1 MLPVGNRPT
10 VDYAVEQCVAAGLSR
25 IVFVVTSEGSQVRQ
39 YYGDSI
45 DVMAEYPWLDQTGTV
60 EVMYVTQRP
69 EYGYGSGSG
78 LRSAR
83 EVLAAGSR
91 FVVIAGDAFL
101 ACTTNP
107 VATLLAGCAGSPG
120 ALIGL
125 EVPEADIRHY
135 GILTAQQGY
144 LADFQEKPERL
155 RPGQAPLANVSYYVL
170 PQAVFEL
177 LDKVKQTGGEYYLTD
192 AVLALART
200 ERVAVVPVAGQ
211 YLDSGQVDKWLLA
224 NQYVLGSSHP

>member
-1 MLPVGNRPT
+1 MDAIDTAVILTAGSGTRRLPITRVVEKVMLPVGNRPT

-39 YYGDSI
+39 YYGGSI
-45 DVMAEYPWLDQTGTV
+45 DVMAEYPWLDQTGMV

-83 EVLAAGSR
+83 EVLTAGSR

-125 EVPEADIRHY
+125 ARCRR
-135 GILTAQQGY
+135 LTFATT
-144 LADFQEKPERL
+144 
-155 RPGQAPLANVSYYVL
+155 
-170 PQAVFEL
+170 VF
-177 LDKVKQTGGEYYLTD
+177 
-192 AVLALART
+192 
-200 ERVAVVPVAGQ
+200 
-211 YLDSGQVDKWLLA
+211 
-224 NQYVLGSSHP
+224 